1 MANNIDLSDIFQTVS
16 KALASQQSD
25 LNEADTYNHD
35 HGDHMVQIFELAQKA
50 VSKKSDEPVA
60 DQLAYASKM
69 LSKES
74 DSGSAK
80 LYAEGLA
87 KAAQS
92 FTGSELNADNIA
104 TLVKGLMNVDSSQK
118 AAPSNEGGNMLGSLL
133 SGLMG
138 GQGNNNEEDSAL
150 GMDDL
155 LRAGLAFYQS
165 KQSGDSNME
174 AVMDALMAGSPLGE
188 SAHRSQSG
196 SIVASTIMSFAQNLA
211 GN

>member
-1 MANNIDLSDIFQTVS
+1 MANNIDLSQIFQTVS
-16 KALASQQSD
+16 TALASQQSD

-60 DQLAYASKM
+60 DQLAYASKL

-74 DSGSAK
+74 ESGSAK

-87 KAAQS
+87 NAAKS
-92 FTGSELNADNIA
+92 FTGSNLNADNIT
-104 TLVKGLMNVDSSQK
+104 TLVKGLMNVDSSK
-118 AAPSNEGGNMLGSLL
+118 ETTSSGDSGNMLGSLL

-138 GQGNNNEEDSAL
+138 GQQDASEEESAL

-196 SIVASTIMSFAQNLA
+196 SIVASTIMSFAKNLA